1 MVVRITVTVTK
12 TYSKVVLQVL
22 VFCFISETVSKYTEN
37 QTSPYVKIILH
48 LKSSLFLIVI
58 PIQLN
63 IDSTLY
69 AANTKSSSAFHE
81 QKK

>member
-22 VFCFISETVSKYTEN
+22 VFCFISETVSQHTEN
-37 QTSPYVKIILH
+37 QTSPYVKIYGIW
-48 LKSSLFLIVI
+48 SLVFLIII

-69 AANTKSSSAFHE
+69 AANTQSSSAFHE
-81 QKK
+81 QK